1 MIENRI
7 DRAVGFGL
15 LLLSFSFFVRCKDGK
30 SNDANSSAGDTL
42 SVLGNFDLLISED
55 PDNSELYFQR
65 AQYHFEQ
72 ENVFSGTADIEK
84 AIQLDS
90 TQSKYFVLLSDFN
103 FVMRKIPEVKINLT
117 NALRLDSNNTEALL
131 KFAEFQLYL
140 QDYPLVFGYVN
151 RALKINAYLAKGYFL
166 KGMAY
171 SEMKDTA
178 LAVSSF
184 QTCVEQDPDYFHA
197 YMQLGLIFA
206 TKNDPLCVTY
216 FNNAIRVN
224 PEKPEAHYALGY
236 FYQEH
241 GQYNEAIA
249 CYDNM
254 LKVSPGNA
262 SGLYN
267 KGYVYLV
274 YLKNYEEAIRLFT
287 EAIKVEPR
295 YADAYYNRGFAY
307 ELKKNLQAAKADF
320 ENALRIESGHT
331 LAKRGLLRLGQ

>member
-1 MIENRI
+1 MKRMV
-7 DRAVGFGL
+7 DFGVVLFGL
-15 LLLSFSFFVRCKDGK
+15 CFILGCKNGK
-30 SNDANSSAGDTL
+30 SNDDSSKAGDTL

-55 PDNSELYFQR
+55 PDNPELYFQR

-72 ENVFSGTADIEK
+72 ENVFSGTADVEK

-90 TQSKYFVLLSDFN
+90 TRSKYFVLLSDFN
-103 FVMRKIPEVKINLT
+103 FVMRKIPEVKINLS
-117 NALRLDSNNTEALL
+117 NALRLDSNNTDALL

-206 TKNDPLCVTY
+206 AKNDPLCVTY

-224 PEKPEAHYALGY
+224 PEKPETHYALGY

-254 LKVSPGNA
+254 LMVSPGNA

-274 YLKNYEEAIRLFT
+274 YLKNYEEAIRFFT

-307 ELKKNLQAAKADF
+307 ELKKNRQAAKADY
-320 ENALRIESGHT
+320 ENALRIEPEHT
-331 LAKRGLLRLGQ
+331 LSQKGISRLGK

>member
-1 MIENRI
+1 MIKR
-7 DRAVGFGL
+7 VGFVML
-15 LLLSFSFFVRCKDGK
+15 LFSVFFFVGCKNGK
-30 SNDANSSAGDTL
+30 SKEDKSSAGDTL
-42 SVLGNFDLLISED
+42 SILGNFDLLISED
-55 PDNSELYFQR
+55 PDNPELYYQR

-72 ENVFSGTADIEK
+72 ENVFSGTADVQK

-90 TQSKYFVLLSDFN
+90 AQSKYFVLLSDFN
-103 FVMRKIPEVKINLT
+103 FVMRKIPEVKTNLSK
-117 NALRLDSNNTEALL
+117 ALSLDSNNTEALL

-151 RALKINAYLAKGYFL
+151 RALKINTYLAKGYFL

-171 SEMKDTA
+171 AEMKDTA

-206 TKNDPLCVTY
+206 AKNDPLCITY

-224 PEKPEAHYALGY
+224 PEKPEAHYALGF

-241 GQYNEAIA
+241 GQYNEALA

-254 LKVSPGNA
+254 LMVSPGNA

-274 YLKNYEEAIRLFT
+274 YLKNYDEAVRFFT

-307 ELKKNLQAAKADF
+307 ELKKNRQAAKADF
-320 ENALRIESGHT
+320 ENALRIEPEHD
-331 LAKRGLLRLGQ
+331 LARRGLSRVGK